1 MYLPQYVTG
10 IHLEKTLPEDSYFAK
25 LPVVQNLQKQGSLEF
40 TEDITFLV
48 GENSTGKSTLL
59 EGIAIALGFNPE
71 GETKNFCFS
80 TEDTH
85 ASLYQYL
92 RVPRRQHFQDGFF
105 LRAESFYNVATNI
118 DQMDREPSFA
128 PKVIQSYGGVSLHRQ
143 SHGESFLALI
153 QNRFGGN
160 GLYLLDE
167 PEAALSP
174 DNLLVLMRQIH
185 LLLQK
190 KSQFIIATHSPM
202 LLTFPG
208 AQVIEL
214 TEDAIQTKDYRETRH
229 YQLVKAFLEQP
240 ETYFHHLFSDL

>member
-1 MYLPQYVTG
+1 M
-10 IHLEKTLPEDSYFAK
+10 
-25 LPVVQNLQKQGSLEF
+25 
-40 TEDITFLV
+40 
-48 GENSTGKSTLL
+48 
-59 EGIAIALGFNPE
+59 
-71 GETKNFCFS
+71 
-80 TEDTH
+80 
-85 ASLYQYL
+85 
-92 RVPRRQHFQDGFF
+92 
-105 LRAESFYNVATNI
+105 RAESFYNVATNI